1 MPNSGKKVVWKI
13 EYKVSVLKDI
23 ARFDRTV
30 QRRLKKFI
38 EVLAASDNPRLKGKA
53 KQGGAGLWL
62 YRVGD
67 YRIEAEIHDKT
78 ITILVFLIDHRG
90 KVYR

>member
-1 MPNSGKKVVWKI
+1 MTSFGTKLAWKV
-13 EYKVSVLKDI
+13 EYKAGVQKDV
-23 ARFDRTV
+23 ARFDTTV
-30 QRRLKKFI
+30 KRRLKKFL
-38 EVLAASDNPRLKGKA
+38 EELAASDDPRVKGKA
-53 KQGGAGLWL
+53 KQGVHGIWL

-78 ITILVFLIDHRG
+78 ITILIFLIEHRS